1 MQGSEL
7 AVPRNNR
14 GQIRVTEAFLSA
26 LIIFSA
32 LAICSAFS
40 PHPYN
45 GDQKTLTAQGM
56 QALLQLDD
64 DGLLGSLID
73 KNNWT
78 ALSNMLQLSLPLG
91 VAYNLT
97 VYDED
102 MQQINSVP
110 ISNGDLA
117 SDVVVVEYLC
127 ASQGFQY
134 RSYMLRLQLSVVR

>member
-1 MQGSEL
+1 M
-7 AVPRNNR
+7 PKNNR

-56 QALLQLDD
+56 QALLQLDN
-64 DGLLGSLID
+64 GGMLARMID
-73 KNNWT
+73 QNNWT
-78 ALSNMLQLSLPLG
+78 ALSNMLQLSLPVG

-102 MQQINSVP
+102 MQQINNAP
-110 ISNGDLA
+110 ISNGNLA
-117 SDVVVVEYLC
+117 GNVVVVEYLC
-127 ASQGFQY
+127 ASQGLRY
-134 RSYMLRLQLSVVR
+134 RSYMLRLQLSVVK